1 LAKYR
6 LQRYSK
12 NPSGSAGL
20 NVCQLPEGFLH
31 LYPLTADCCVFS
43 VLMLD
48 KTIYDK
54 LQNYCAYRE
63 RCKSEVVSKMM
74 TLKVEKPDFEVYLEK
89 LQEENFLNE
98 DRFVKSYVSAYSKKK
113 WGKVKIKSA
122 LSGKRIDSVLIK
134 KYLDDL
140 DEGNYEEQIKVAAEK
155 KLRSIK
161 APSQREVKTKL
172 LRFLL
177 GKGYEMGKILLV
189 LKELKL

>member
-1 LAKYR
+1 M
-6 LQRYSK
+6 
-12 NPSGSAGL
+12 
-20 NVCQLPEGFLH
+20 LP
-31 LYPLTADCCVFS
+31 ADCSVFS
-43 VLMLD
+43 AKMLD
-48 KTIYDK
+48 KIIYDK

-63 RCKSEVVSKMM
+63 RCKSEVVSKLM
-74 TLKVEKPDFEVYLEK
+74 TLKVEKPDFDIYLQK

-122 LSGKRIDSVLIK
+122 LSGKRIDSALIK

-140 DEGNYEEQIKVAAEK
+140 DEVDYGEQIKVLAIK
-155 KLRSIK
+155 KLKSIK

-177 GKGYEMGKILLV
+177 GKGYEMGKILPV
-189 LKELKL
+189 MKELKF